1 MAVKCLSTTLW
12 SLNHKEHHGENIK
25 MDKQSH
31 RLWWSTLP
39 LINIDCPLGLPWL
52 LMTCYFWNFT
62 FIIIYEFK
70 HTFLVVITVPSQPPT
85 AFQLTASSSIS
96 ITASWQLPPVF
107 ARHGNITGFRLF
119 YKKKGSAGSATT
131 LPISDGRTSSR
142 TVSGLDKF
150 TEYEFQVLAFTS
162 DGDGPKSSVKVK
174 RTMEDGMWQSRDNE
188 KNCEPCFFEFA
199 SSLWV
204 YWIYTNLMM
213 RRLIKQLY

>member
-1 MAVKCLSTTLW
+1 
-12 SLNHKEHHGENIK
+12 
-25 MDKQSH
+25 
-31 RLWWSTLP
+31 
-39 LINIDCPLGLPWL
+39 
-52 LMTCYFWNFT
+52 MTCYFCNFT

-70 HTFLVVITVPSQPPT
+70 HTFLFVITVPSQPPT

-119 YKKKGSAGSATT
+119 YKKKGSVGSATT

-174 RTMEDGMWQSRDNE
+174 RTMEDG
-188 KNCEPCFFEFA
+188 
-199 SSLWV
+199 V
-204 YWIYTNLMM
+204 
-213 RRLIKQLY
+213 